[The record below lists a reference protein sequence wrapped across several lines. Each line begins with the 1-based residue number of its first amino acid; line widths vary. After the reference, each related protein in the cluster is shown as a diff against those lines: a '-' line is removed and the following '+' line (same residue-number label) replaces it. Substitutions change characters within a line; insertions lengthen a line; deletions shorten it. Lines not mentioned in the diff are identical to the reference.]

1 MNNNLSLQD
10 QVKAFVI
17 KTLAEVKINRD
28 DETARVNAIR
38 IGLGKICDE
47 FTVEEYTFNLA
58 MDVFVEA
65 AYKNLSECLTKIL
78 DESDLDDF
86 DDSNRNIAFAA
97 YYALS
102 LIHKKQDD
110 VEGLHMLLNEKYDK
124 LRDYALHFEVH
135 SRYYKRVDMFRD
147 ALSCDKRA
155 INVLKRKQITN
166 VALCISYAS
175 TVCTMLKKKD
185 TSIHN
190 EDITL
195 AHKYIED
202 AIEFNP
208 IYPKYYFLK
217 AQLTFLSAV
226 YEEKSLSELEQ
237 AGRAADELIDEYADV
252 FLYEF
257 YHDRNVFV
265 EKERKKYEDFKR
277 YIDDIIERKRTPRF
291 PKSGEE
297 LEDIRVAID
306 NSDSQDQC
314 SRRPPVPALHNG
326 DKYVFICYS
335 SKDFKAVYSDLIELY
350 KRKVPFKYDGHLPGG
365 EKWQVQIESGID
377 NPDCIGVIF
386 FLSKNVLSTNSVCDE
401 IGITKLHGKKHQVV
415 NLEGSTLPSRMLTDL
430 LIERYKEN
438 PDNYYLSGDNM
449 QLFLNFFDDSIP
461 FTHRFDRHSH
471 IDNLITTLTERFP
484 EIIIGD

>member
-28 DETARVNAIR
+28 DENARVNAIR
-38 IGLGKICDE
+38 QGLGRICE
-47 FTVEEYTFNLA
+47 QFTVEEYSFNLA

-65 AYKNLSECLTKIL
+65 AYKNLSECLAKIL

-86 DDSNRNIAFAA
+86 DDANRDIAFAA

-102 LIHKKQDD
+102 LIRKKQDD
-110 VEGLHMLLNEKYDK
+110 VEGLRMLLDEKYDK

-185 TSIHN
+185 PGIHT

-217 AQLTFLSAV
+217 AQLTFLSAI
-226 YEEKSLSELEQ
+226 YEEQGLPELQKAGSL
-237 AGRAADELIDEYADV
+237 AIELIDEYADV

-265 EKERKKYEDFKR
+265 EKERKKYEDFKK
-277 YIDDIIERKRTPRF
+277 YIDDIIERKRIPRF
-291 PKSGEE
+291 QKTEEE
-297 LEDIRVAID
+297 LEEIRLSID
-306 NSDSQDQC
+306 ASVSQDQC
-314 SRRPPVPALHNG
+314 IKRPPVPSLHTG
-326 DKYVFICYS
+326 DKYVFVCYS
-335 SKDFKAVYSDLIELY
+335 SKDFHEVYSDLIELY
-350 KRKVPFKYDGHLPGG
+350 RRKVPFKYDGHLPGG
-365 EKWQVQIESGID
+365 EKWQKQIEAGID
-377 NPDCIGVIF
+377 SPDCIGVIF

-401 IGITKLHGKKHQVV
+401 IGITEAHGKKYQCV
-415 NLEGSTLPSRMLTDL
+415 NLEGSTLPSHMLTDL
-430 LIERYKEN
+430 LIERHKEN
-438 PDNYYLSGDNM
+438 PNNYYLSGDNM

-461 FTHRFDRHSH
+461 FTHRFDRLSH
-471 IDNLITTLTERFP
+471 IDNLIATLTERFP
-484 EIIIGD
+484 ELIIGD